1 MLREAEVRLSQGAI
15 IGLLCRELGIS
26 DQSYYRWPRD
36 YGGLKVDQVDQV
48 KTLKNLKRENYRL
61 KGAASK
67 FKLDAEVPKEA
78 LEGTA
83 GQSSKNT
90 EPFPH
95 ASVPQVRALLHGDL
109 RAPLMPDRRPVANF
123 PLS

>member
-1 MLREAEVRLSQGAI
+1 MLREAEVRLSQGAMV
-15 IGLLCRELGIS
+15 GLLCRELGIS
-26 DQSYYRWPRD
+26 DQSYYRWRRD
-36 YGGLKVDQVDQV
+36 YGGLQVDQV
-48 KTLKNLKRENYRL
+48 KSLKNLKRENYRL

-109 RAPLMPDRRPVANF
+109 RAPLMPVRRPVANF